1 MSSASEPTAPARRPR
16 RRRGGAVP
24 WVWVLPAVAVVLA
37 FRYVATGAG
46 TWYAFTDWDGISRH
60 ANWVGLDNFREILD
74 DPASRGALTHTL
86 ELAFAFVIVST

>member
-1 MSSASEPTAPARRPR
+1 MSAVSQPTSPSRRR
-16 RRRGGAVP
+16 RRRGGGSVP
-24 WVWVLPAVAVVLA
+24 WVWVLPAVVVVVA

-60 ANWVGLDNFREILD
+60 ADWVGLDNFRQIFK

-86 ELAFAFVIVST
+86 ELAFSFVMA